1 MKIFYCY
8 SMPLKEF
15 LFSKNII
22 PIDDEP
28 KVNPNSNKNYWEFI
42 KGELLDEALA
52 TWKNN
57 KIKAIYYIKNN
68 K

>member
-28 KVNPNSNKNYWEFI
+28 KVNPIVI
-42 KGELLDEALA
+42 KIIGNL
-52 TWKNN
+52 
-57 KIKAIYYIKNN
+57 
-68 K
+68 